1 MPFDVMRLGLLADIH
16 SNFTALEA
24 ALEALRTLKLDGL
37 VFLGDYV
44 CDFPE
49 PQKTMALL
57 RQAQGEWP
65 CAFIRGNR
73 DEYIIDRR
81 QGKQA
86 HWQDGSHTG
95 SLLYTYDN
103 MPEGDI
109 DWLASLPDTRS
120 LEFPGIPPF
129 TICHGSPG
137 NAYEWLYEAGE
148 ARIRQAMLDTGH
160 QLLVC
165 GHSHYQET
173 MAFEEGQVAFVGS
186 VGCAMGEQAVADY
199 AVLHGSKDGFEIQHG
214 RVPYDPQPLLQAFRD
229 SGLARRAPCW
239 ARAMGHHVLT
249 GENTSLHLL
258 RRVQQLAREAGEN
271 QGPLIAEGYWEQVA
285 KEMGLMRFY
294 P

>member
-1 MPFDVMRLGLLADIH
+1 MPDDVIQLGLLADIH
-16 SNFTALEA
+16 SNFSALEA

-37 VFLGDYV
+37 IFLGDYV

-65 CAFIRGNR
+65 CTFIRGNR

-81 QGKQA
+81 QGWQA

-103 MPEGDI
+103 LTDADI
-109 DWLASLPDTRS
+109 DWLESMPDTRT
-120 LEFPGIPPF
+120 LAFPGMPPF

-137 NAYEWLYEAGE
+137 NLSEWLYEAGE
-148 ARIRQAMLDTGH
+148 DRIREAFVDTGH
-160 QLLVC
+160 RLLVC

-173 MAFEEGQVAFVGS
+173 MVFDEGQVVFVGS
-186 VGCAMGEQAVADY
+186 AGCAMGEAAVADF
-199 AVLHGSKDGFEIQHG
+199 AVLYGNKDGFSVQHH
-214 RVPYDPQPLLQAFRD
+214 RVPYNPQPLLRSFVD

-258 RRVQQLAREAGEN
+258 YRARELAREAGED
-271 QGPLIAEGYWEQVA
+271 QGPLIAEHHWEQA
-285 KEMGLMRFY
+285 AEDLGLMRFE